1 MIFLSNR
8 CFIKNIFLN
17 KLVLHKIKMGEW
29 LMKEL
34 IVGLAGNPNVG
45 KTTVFNQLTGMR
57 QHVGNWPGK
66 TVERAEGSFKHGDY
80 EYDIIDL
87 PGNYALSAHS
97 MEEIVSRDFIVDD
110 DSDVIVNVVDA
121 ANLERNLYLT
131 VQMMELGANLV
142 MALNMNDFAK
152 RKEHIINIKL
162 MGELLG
168 FPVVEVNAKTK
179 DGFEELLT
187 TVEKAAAKPVDSS
200 AKLSY
205 GDELKGH
212 LSDLQALIEQ
222 DKSLLDVPSIWT
234 AIKLLEKD
242 SIVIEKVQQSRMSSK
257 IMMEVD
263 KVSKHLIDIYNEG
276 AEEVIANARY
286 AFIDG
291 LIAEAVKKPAVE
303 KESMTDR
310 IDKIVTNRLLAPFIF
325 LIVIFLLFHLTF
337 TISAPFCEAI
347 EAGFTA
353 LSEYL
358 SEAITNPTLA
368 SFICDGLI
376 GGVGGV
382 LVFLPQIIIMF
393 LLLSILEDSGYLARA
408 AFTLDIVMHKL
419 VGLHGKAFIP
429 MILGF
434 GCGVPAIMATRTMDN
449 ESDRILAMML
459 IPFMSCTARM
469 PIYSMFTVAFFAAV
483 PVFALGPIVITQQ
496 TLVVFAMYVIGIVV
510 ALIVA
515 AILKRTLFKGM
526 SAPFV
531 MELPTYKVPSLK
543 GVLLHTWDKT
553 KGFLRK
559 AGTIILGA
567 SIVIWILSNVPFGVE
582 PGSAESVLG
591 MIGSAISPIF
601 APLGFATWQAGI
613 AILTGL
619 VAKEVV
625 VSTFGTLA
633 GVEEDDEE
641 GMSSMIQGL
650 FTPLSS
656 FAFMVFTL
664 LYIPCFAAIG
674 TIKQETNSWKWPLI
688 MSGIT
693 LVTAYIVSFLVYNVG
708 LLAGFG

>member
-1 MIFLSNR
+1 
-8 CFIKNIFLN
+8 
-17 KLVLHKIKMGEW
+17 MGEW

-66 TVERAEGSFKHGDY
+66 TVERAEGSFKHGEY
-80 EYDIIDL
+80 EYDIVDL

-152 RKEHIINIKL
+152 RKEHIIDIKL
-162 MGELLG
+162 MSELLG
-168 FPVVEVNAKTK
+168 FPVIEVNAKTK
-179 DGFEELLT
+179 DGFDELLT
-187 TVEKAAAKPVDSS
+187 TVEKAAAKPIDASV
-200 AKLSY
+200 KLSY

-212 LSDLQALIEQ
+212 LSDLKALIEQ
-222 DKSLLDVPSIWT
+222 DKSLMDVPSVWT

-242 SIVIEKVQQSRMSSK
+242 SIVIEKVQQSSMSSK

-291 LIAEAVKKPAVE
+291 LVAEAVKKPAVE
-303 KESMTDR
+303 KESTTDR

-325 LIVIFLLFHLTF
+325 LGIMFVMFQLTF
-337 TISAPFCEAI
+337 TIGAPFQDAIDQLFGSLAEAV
-347 EAGFTA
+347 AGA
-353 LSEYL
+353 IPNEY
-358 SEAITNPTLA
+358 LA
-368 SFICDGLI
+368 SFVCDGII

-382 LVFLPQIIIMF
+382 LTFLPIIILMF
-393 LLLSILEDSGYLARA
+393 LFLSILEDCGYLARA

-434 GCGVPAIMATRTMDN
+434 GCGVPAIMATRTMEN
-449 ESDRILAMML
+449 EGDRMLAMML
-459 IPFMSCTARM
+459 VPFMSCTARL
-469 PIYSMFTVAFFAAV
+469 PIYAIFIGAFFAENQGLMLLA
-483 PVFALGPIVITQQ
+483 I
-496 TLVVFAMYVIGIVV
+496 YVLGIVV

-515 AILKRTLFKGM
+515 GILKRTMFKGM
-526 SAPFV
+526 STPFV

-543 GVLLHTWDKT
+543 GVLLHTWDKV

-559 AGTIILGA
+559 AGTIILA
-567 SIVIWILSNVPFGVE
+567 CSIVLWALSIFPLGVE
-582 PGSAESVLG
+582 YGSADSVLG
-591 MIGSAISPIF
+591 MIGKVIAPIF
-601 APLGFATWQAGI
+601 APLGFGFWQAAVAII
-613 AILTGL
+613 AGL
-619 VAKEVV
+619 AAKEVV
-625 VSTFGTLA
+625 VATFGTLA
-633 GVEEDDEE
+633 GMEEDDEE
-641 GMSSMIQGL
+641 GITSLVQST
-650 FTPLSS
+650 FTPLSAFS
-656 FAFMVFTL
+656 FMAFTL
-664 LYIPCFAAIG
+664 LYTPCFAAIG
-674 TIKQETNSWKWPLI
+674 AIKQETNSYKWALT
-688 MSGIT
+688 MCAIT
-693 LVTAYIVSFLVYNVG
+693 LVTAYVVSFLIFNIG
-708 LLAGFG
+708 TLAGFA

>member
-152 RKEHIINIKL
+152 RKEHIIDIKL
-162 MGELLG
+162 MSELLG
-168 FPVVEVNAKTK
+168 FPVIEVNAKTK
-179 DGFEELLT
+179 DGFDELLT
-187 TVEKAAAKPVDSS
+187 TVEKAAAKPIDASV
-200 AKLSY
+200 KLSY

-212 LSDLQALIEQ
+212 LSDLKALIEQ
-222 DKSLLDVPSIWT
+222 DKSLMDVPSVWT

-242 SIVIEKVQQSRMSSK
+242 SIVIEKVQQSSMSSK

-291 LIAEAVKKPAVE
+291 LVAEAVKKPAVE
-303 KESMTDR
+303 KESTTDR

-325 LIVIFLLFHLTF
+325 LGIMFVMFQLTF
-337 TISAPFCEAI
+337 TIGAPFQDAIDQLFGSLAEAV
-347 EAGFTA
+347 AGVIPN
-353 LSEYL
+353 EY
-358 SEAITNPTLA
+358 LA
-368 SFICDGLI
+368 SFICDGII

-382 LVFLPQIIIMF
+382 LTFLPIIILMF
-393 LLLSILEDSGYLARA
+393 LFLSILEDCGYLARA

-434 GCGVPAIMATRTMDN
+434 GCGVPAIMATRTMEN
-449 ESDRILAMML
+449 EGDRMLAMML
-459 IPFMSCTARM
+459 VPFMSCTARL
-469 PIYSMFTVAFFAAV
+469 PIYAIFIGAFFAENQGLMLLA
-483 PVFALGPIVITQQ
+483 I
-496 TLVVFAMYVIGIVV
+496 YVLGIVV

-515 AILKRTLFKGM
+515 GILKRTMFKGM
-526 SAPFV
+526 STPFV

-543 GVLLHTWDKT
+543 GVLLHTWDKV

-559 AGTIILGA
+559 AGTIILA
-567 SIVIWILSNVPFGVE
+567 CSIVLWALSIFPLGVE
-582 PGSAESVLG
+582 YGSADSVLG
-591 MIGSAISPIF
+591 MIGKVIAPIF
-601 APLGFATWQAGI
+601 APLGFGFWQAAVAII
-613 AILTGL
+613 AGL
-619 VAKEVV
+619 AAKEVV
-625 VSTFGTLA
+625 VATFGTLA
-633 GVEEDDEE
+633 GMEEDDEE
-641 GMSSMIQGL
+641 GITSLVQST
-650 FTPLSS
+650 FTPLSAFS
-656 FAFMVFTL
+656 FMAFTL
-664 LYIPCFAAIG
+664 LYTPCFAAIG
-674 TIKQETNSWKWPLI
+674 AIKQETNSYKWALT
-688 MSGIT
+688 MCAIT
-693 LVTAYIVSFLVYNVG
+693 LVTAYIVSFLIFNIG
-708 LLAGFG
+708 TLAGFA